1 MAVLVVHRL
10 DDVQLV
16 RGRLDEGLA
25 PGPGPPRAVPQ
36 HPAAGQDLERVG
48 VVPIHQKGMLPFARR
63 NEDTWR
69 ISLL

>member
-1 MAVLVVHRL
+1 MLIVHRL

-16 RGRLDEGLA
+16 RAGLDEGLA
-25 PGPGPPRAVPQ
+25 PGPGPPGTVPQ
-36 HPAAGQDLERVG
+36 HPAARQDLERVG
-48 VVPIHQKGMLPFARR
+48 VVPIHQKGVLPFARR